1 MSNPNGGRRTQKEE
15 FHMKDQ
21 RLVVNPFRIISPKLD
36 AEASRL
42 AGLYETPPEEVTCL
56 EEGLLVMVS
65 KLLQMT
71 ELLYKSFV
79 IPDPE
84 KIKTCETLGAEIH
97 KEEKDLTTA
106 IVCSPSTTSEVL
118 KIVLLFPGK
127 LERAGDLLES
137 MLNVARIKG
146 RDGIPFSDKAQTELT
161 QLFDLLKEM
170 LRNFRDLLS
179 TLNPGLL
186 AILLNQQKQ
195 LAQMT
200 LDFALAHEDRL
211 ISGLCSPKAS
221 SLYLDILDSVRNIN
235 RHFRD
240 MTEAMQRLSMMKLA

>member
-1 MSNPNGGRRTQKEE
+1 
-15 FHMKDQ
+15 MKDQ

-42 AGLYETPPEEVTCL
+42 AELYESPPEEVTCL
-56 EEGLLVMVS
+56 EEGLLVMIS

-79 IPDPE
+79 MPDPD

-97 KEEKDLTTA
+97 NEEKDLTTA
-106 IVCSPSTTSEVL
+106 IVCSPRTTDAVL
-118 KIVLLFPGK
+118 KTILLFPGK

-137 MLNVARIKG
+137 MLNVAKIKA
-146 RDGIPFSDKAQTELT
+146 RDGIAFSDKAQAELA
-161 QLFDLLKEM
+161 QLFDLLRDM
-170 LRNFRDLLS
+170 IRNFRDLVS
-179 TLNPGLL
+179 TLNPTLL
-186 AILLNQQKQ
+186 EVLLSQQKQ

-200 LDFALAHEDRL
+200 LDFALTHEDRL

-240 MTEAMQRLSMMKLA
+240 MTEAMQRLSTMQLA